1 MSALSRLGGTRLGGR
16 PLGWRRHDRR
26 RPGALAPS
34 VAALVLLAA
43 SGCAPEATDPLKP
56 LPPATTA
63 EEQASAILDRPR
75 APGEDNGLEVVRWSV
90 SDNETLLRRAI
101 GRYAVRDVPLGATV
115 QALERH
121 GFRAAVVR
129 DADLPNFLIDVG
141 GTTRAVAVWYGQ
153 VPGWR
158 EVVRTLLESPRV
170 AMVDGRAERLRA
182 GWLRIMV
189 RAWTVPLEE
198 GGVLELQLAPQLVG
212 DTSEAS
218 GLQPGIGARDTLRGL
233 LWPEASLHLELPRD
247 TALVLLSAPA
257 REDEEEEDP
266 EGPPRRPEE
275 TGVGP
280 LVELPP
286 LLGELLLTDYEA
298 KPPRRSILVLRARLP
313 DILFAD
319 PLTSPG
325 GRDPFAEGDGASAP
339 PPDLGVPADAP

>member
-1 MSALSRLGGTRLGGR
+1 M
-16 PLGWRRHDRR
+16 RRARSI
-26 RPGALAPS
+26 GLTCA
-34 VAALVLLAA
+34 AALIGVSTGA
-43 SGCAPEATDPLKP
+43 CAPEATDPLKP

-90 SDNETLLRRAI
+90 SDNETLLRRAV

-121 GFRAAVVR
+121 GFRAAVIR
-129 DADLPNFLIDVG
+129 DEDLPRFLIDVG

-158 EVVRTLLESPRV
+158 EVTRTMLESPRV
-170 AMVDGRAERLRA
+170 AMVDGRAERLRP
-182 GWLRIMV
+182 GWLRLMV

-198 GGVLELQLAPQLVG
+198 GGVLEVQVAPQLVG
-212 DTSEAS
+212 DTSEAA
-218 GLQPGIGARDTLRGL
+218 GLQPTLATRDTLRGT
-233 LWPEASLHLELPRD
+233 LWPDASLHLELPRD
-247 TALVLLSAPA
+247 TALILLSAPA
-257 REDEEEEDP
+257 RVDEEEDP
-266 EGPPRRPEE
+266 EGPPERPDDP
-275 TGVGP
+275 GVGP

-298 KPPRRSILVLRARLP
+298 KPPRRSVLVLRARLP

-319 PLTSPG
+319 PMSLPEATGEVPGIDAESSDLT
-325 GRDPFAEGDGASAP
+325 DP
-339 PPDLGVPADAP
+339 GVPADAP